1 MILIVT
7 MILIMVVIV
16 VVSVSVIVVVIEIV
30 ILGVVIANVP
40 ELGRAPV
47 RLPDILDLGGTVVV
61 RRRIHPSKKGQNA
74 GNFHT

>member
-1 MILIVT
+1 MILVVT

-16 VVSVSVIVVVIEIV
+16 SVIAIVVVIEIV

>member
-7 MILIMVVIV
+7 MILIM

-30 ILGVVIANVP
+30 ILGVVIANFS

-47 RLPDILDLGGTVVV
+47 RLPDILDLGGTVIV
-61 RRRIHPSKKGQNA
+61 RRRKRR
-74 GNFHT
+74 

>member
-1 MILIVT
+1 MILVVT
-7 MILIMVVIV
+7 MILIMVVI
-16 VVSVSVIVVVIEIV
+16 VSVSVIVVVIEIV

-40 ELGRAPV
+40 ELGRGPV
-47 RLPDILDLGGTVVV
+47 HLPDILDLGGTVVV